1 MAFDKNQINN
11 LLAFIIVIKHLR
23 LFLLPRKLIV
33 ST

>member
-23 LFLLPRKLIV
+23 LFYCQEN
-33 ST
+33 